1 MRHKKRWIR
10 VVLKPSSVEPVK
22 QTVWI
27 CETLHSDLSEAA
39 CGYVKSCLCICQKL
53 NINLCKASSGFIRS
67 CMWIGPPNP
76 PFKYSS
82 SAFHFVMPLKF
93 YNYHLGVILE
103 IGYAFIFSSSC
114 MYNFTL
120 RVKFIFGP
128 LFIVIQ
134 VFFFTLF

>member
-1 MRHKKRWIR
+1 
-10 VVLKPSSVEPVK
+10 
-22 QTVWI
+22 
-27 CETLHSDLSEAA
+27 
-39 CGYVKSCLCICQKL
+39 
-53 NINLCKASSGFIRS
+53 
-67 CMWIGPPNP
+67 MWIGPPNP

-103 IGYAFIFSSSC
+103 IGYVFIFSSSC

-120 RVKFIFGP
+120 CVKFIFGA

-134 VFFFTLF
+134 VISFYFFLVVYINCISVGFWWSRVHS